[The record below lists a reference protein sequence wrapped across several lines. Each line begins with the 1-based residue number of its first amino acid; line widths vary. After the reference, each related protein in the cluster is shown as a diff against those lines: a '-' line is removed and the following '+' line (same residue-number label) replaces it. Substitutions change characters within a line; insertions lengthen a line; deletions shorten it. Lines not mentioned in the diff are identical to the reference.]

1 MDYDSYL
8 ANCVENYMN
17 PTCCEL
23 SIHGRSLYDVIAVN
37 KDGKEEVFFN
47 VPLSFW
53 KNIDVSDDCEE
64 HPTYYPR
71 WDEIADDIEEYYFDL
86 SEVEHFDLEDAENRG
101 ETQLSDDYEI
111 TKIIGF
117 SKGHSFEDLTVEE

>member
-8 ANCVENYMN
+8 ASCVENYMN
-17 PTCCEL
+17 PQVCEL
-23 SIHGRSLYDVIAVN
+23 TIKGRSLYDLIATD

-47 VPLSFW
+47 VPLNYW

-71 WDEIADDIEEYYFDL
+71 WDDICDTFEEDYFDL
-86 SEVEHFDLEDAENRG
+86 TELEYFEFDEVQSEEETDLPEE
-101 ETQLSDDYEI
+101 YKI
-111 TKIIGF
+111 IKIIGF
-117 SKGHSFEDLTVEE
+117 SDGHNFDDLEIDQ

>member
-17 PTCCEL
+17 PQVCEL
-23 SIHGRSLYDVIAVN
+23 TIKGRSLYDLIAID

-47 VPLSFW
+47 VPLNYW

-71 WDEIADDIEEYYFDL
+71 WDEVCDDIENDYFDF
-86 SEVEHFDLEDAENRG
+86 SELEYFEFDEVLNES
-101 ETQLSDDYEI
+101 ETYLPNDYNI
-111 TKIIGF
+111 SKIIGF